1 MKIASSFL
9 PPVANQSSLRA
20 DKDTAQ
26 TSVQLS
32 EREATKNSEENLNLV
47 VGEVET
53 VLEQAQARREIIDL
67 RALQEEPLPLNNLRA
82 LSSYQSIASA
92 PDESTNGIAR
102 LDIIV

>member
-26 TSVQLS
+26 TSVQQP
-32 EREATKNSEENLNLV
+32 ERDAAKNSEENPNLV

-67 RALQEEPLPLNNLRA
+67 RALQEEPQPLNNLRA
-82 LSSYQSIASA
+82 LSSYQSIAS
-92 PDESTNGIAR
+92 EVEGSTSSLAR